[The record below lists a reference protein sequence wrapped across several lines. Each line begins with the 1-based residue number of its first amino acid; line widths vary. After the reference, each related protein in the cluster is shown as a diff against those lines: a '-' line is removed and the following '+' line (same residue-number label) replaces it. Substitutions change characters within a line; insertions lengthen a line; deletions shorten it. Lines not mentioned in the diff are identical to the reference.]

1 MGMVEP
7 AQAMLEDARPTVSIV
22 LPARN
27 ERRWIRDC
35 LDSLLAQDYPQ
46 LIEILVVDG
55 GSTDGTALLA
65 DALDPLIRTVANPRV
80 TAAAAM
86 NVGLAEAKG
95 QILCRVDAHAR
106 YAPDYVSRC
115 VELLVSSGA
124 DNVGGA
130 MRPVG
135 TTNFGRAVAAATTSR
150 FGVGPGAFHFAD
162 AVGEVDTVWLG
173 CWWRETLDA
182 LGGYDEDALQWA
194 AEDQEL
200 NHRIRKRGGRI
211 LLSPHIRSSYFPRD
225 TPGALARQYFNYGI
239 AKASTLAKHG
249 DLPTWRP
256 LVPAGLVGATVLLGI
271 WGRGW
276 KRVALPIVHLGGCA
290 AASIGPSQDP
300 GVAPHRVTVA
310 FAVCHWA
317 YGAGFWAG
325 IGRVVRRRPFD
336 TRPSQSGPR

>member
-1 MGMVEP
+1 MVEP
-7 AQAMLEDARPTVSIV
+7 DPGMPEDAQPTVSVV

-27 ERRWIRDC
+27 ERGWIRDC
-35 LDSLLAQDYPQ
+35 LDSLLAQDYPN

-55 GSTDGTALLA
+55 GSTDGTVLLA
-65 DALDPLIRTVANPRV
+65 EALDPIIRTIANPRV

-86 NVGLAEAKG
+86 NIGLAEAKG

-106 YAPDYVSRC
+106 YAADYVRRC
-115 VELLVSSGA
+115 VDLLVSSGA
-124 DNVGGA
+124 DNVGGS

-173 CWWRETLDA
+173 CWRRETLDA
-182 LGGYDEDALQWA
+182 LGGYDEDSLQWA

-211 LLSPHIRSSYFPRD
+211 LLSPAIRSWYFPRD
-225 TPGALARQYFNYGI
+225 TPRALARQYFNYGL
-239 AKASTLAKHG
+239 AKASTIAKHG
-249 DLPTWRP
+249 DLPSYRP
-256 LVPAGLVGATVLLGI
+256 LAPAGLVGATVVLAVC
-271 WGRGW
+271 GRRW
-276 KRVALPIVHLGGCA
+276 RRFALPLAHLGACA
-290 AASIGPSQDP
+290 IASVGPSRDP
-300 GVAPHRVTVA
+300 GVAPHRVTGA
-310 FAVCHWA
+310 FVICHWA

-325 IGRVVRRRPFD
+325 MGRVARRRPFD
-336 TRPSQSGPR
+336 TRPAGSEPR